1 MGLESS
7 NSPGMKEATPR
18 LYQIL
23 YWRNKKSD
31 SEVTTFSWR
40 NRSSVG
46 IHSCNTTALQAPR
59 SSLLSLDRPWRAS
72 AHTMSPALTSPL
84 FFKLLRASLTANFSV
99 CSVPKTACC
108 PWQRASV
115 LHISPPASNSQ
126 LIKFHSNQKQKLKPK
141 EIHFVMCY

>member
-46 IHSCNTTALQAPR
+46 IYPCNTTALQAPR
-59 SSLLSLDRPWRAS
+59 SSLLSLDLPWRAS

-99 CSVPKTACC
+99 CSVPKICMLPLATC
-108 PWQRASV
+108 SV
-115 LHISPPASNSQ
+115 LHSSPPASNSQ
-126 LIKFHSNQKQKLKPK
+126 LIKFHSNQKQKRKPK
-141 EIHFVMCY
+141 EIHFAMCY